1 MMPDRAV
8 LLSPDGFSVSSAVS
22 CRRSRVK
29 VLPALLF
36 IALSVV
42 AAAATEEA
50 VDSRVETLLARMNRV
65 EKIGQLQLLSI
76 DGPTL
81 ERSFTSIRSGQVGGV
96 LNSPGPEES
105 RRMQRIATTES
116 RLGIPLLFGRDVIHG
131 FRTVF
136 PIPLALAAS
145 WDPAVMESA
154 ARISAI
160 EARSAGVNWT
170 FAPML
175 DVTRDPRWGR
185 VAESPGEDP
194 HLGAVFARAMVRG
207 FQGERLDSPDSLA
220 ACVKHFAGYGASEG
234 GRDYNTTWIP
244 DQQLHEVYLPP
255 YQAGIGAGAAT
266 VMTAFNNLNGTPCP
280 ASTGL
285 FRDLLR
291 EQWKFD
297 GFVVSDWNSL
307 SQLLTEGIAA
317 DGSAAA
323 RLAASAGVN
332 MEMVTE
338 IYHEHLGALLDTG
351 AIKTDVLDGLVRE
364 ILRVKFRMGLFEP
377 LPESPHVYS
386 PLLAP
391 EHLEAA
397 KKAAIASTVLLKNER
412 VTLPLGDSVK
422 SIAVLGPLA
431 DSGADQLGT
440 WSMDGLGTD
449 AVTPLAALRC
459 FAKSRDL
466 KVLHA
471 PGLAIS
477 RTRSREGFAEALTAA
492 KAADV
497 TLLFVGEEAILSG
510 EAHSRANLDLPGAQE
525 ALIRE
530 VTALGKPVVLIVMAG
545 RPLVFGDLL
554 DRTAAVLYA
563 WHPGTMAG
571 PALTD
576 ILFGVAEPT
585 GRLPITFPK
594 ATGQIPIYYAHR
606 NTGRPFNPATF
617 VSMSE
622 IPVGAPQSSLGNE
635 SHYLDLG
642 HEPAFPFGFGLGYT
656 TFALSDLKIDAAEI
670 EAGATTKIRAILEN
684 TGGRRGTAVIQLY
697 IHDRVADITR
707 PLKELKD
714 WSRVALDPGKKQEL
728 CFDLTPA
735 QLSYPDAKGARHLE
749 PGLFDIFLGTSSATT
764 ESVPLTVTGST
775 ISVNF
780 PDPASLSSKPVSNKL
795 SDSP

>member
-1 MMPDRAV
+1 MINDCRAFI
-8 LLSPDGFSVSSAVS
+8 SGDKFSVSLSFS
-22 CRRSRVK
+22 RRVRF
-29 VLPALLF
+29 LPALLLV
-36 IALSVV
+36 AL
-42 AAAATEEA
+42 AAGADAIEP
-50 VDSRVETLLARMNRV
+50 VDTRVEPLLTKMTRA
-65 EKIGQLQLLSI
+65 EKIGQLQLISI
-76 DGPTL
+76 DGKEL
-81 ERSFTSIRSGQVGGV
+81 EPYLAPLRSGGVGAV

-105 RRMQRIATTES
+105 RRMQQIAMAES
-116 RLGIPLLFGRDVIHG
+116 RLGIPLLIGRDVIHG
-131 FRTVF
+131 YRTVF

-145 WDPAVMESA
+145 WDPQVMESA

-160 EARSAGVNWT
+160 EARSQGVNWT
-170 FAPML
+170 FAPMV

-194 HLGAVFARAMVRG
+194 HLGSVFARAMVRG
-207 FQGERLDSPDSLA
+207 FQGDRLDSPTSLA

-255 YQAGIGAGAAT
+255 YQAGIEAGAAT
-266 VMTAFNNLNGTPCP
+266 VMTGFNNLNGIPCP
-280 ASTGL
+280 ASTWL

-297 GFVVSDWNSL
+297 GFVVSDWNSV
-307 SQLLTEGIAA
+307 SQLITEGIAA
-317 DGSAAA
+317 DGPAAA
-323 RLAASAGVN
+323 KLAATAGVN

-338 IYHEHLGALLDTG
+338 IYREHLAAQLDAGVIGNTL
-351 AIKTDVLDGLVRE
+351 LDGLVRE
-364 ILRVKFRMGLFEP
+364 ILNVKFRMGLFDP
-377 LPESPHVYS
+377 PPRQPHAYP

-397 KKAAIASTVLLKNER
+397 KNAAIASTVLLKNDKN
-412 VTLPLGDSVK
+412 TLPLADSVK
-422 SIAVLGPLA
+422 TIAVIGPLA

-449 AVTPLAALRC
+449 AVTPLTALRDA
-459 FAKSRDL
+459 AKTRGL
-466 KVLHA
+466 KLLHA

-477 RTRSREGFAEALTAA
+477 RTSSRDGFAEALAA
-492 KAADV
+492 ARSADV

-510 EAHSRANLDLPGAQE
+510 EAHCRASIDLPGAQPE
-525 ALIRE
+525 LIRE
-530 VTALGKPVVLIVMAG
+530 ITALGKPVVLIVMAG
-545 RPLVFGDLL
+545 RPLVFDDLL

-576 ILFGVAEPT
+576 ILFGTAEPT

-594 ATGQIPIYYAHR
+594 AVGQIPIYYAHR

-617 VSMSE
+617 VPMDK

-642 HEPAFPFGFGLGYT
+642 HDPAFPFGFGLGYT
-656 TFALSDLKIDAAEI
+656 TFTLSGLKLDTAEMV
-670 EAGATTKIRAILEN
+670 AGASTKVRAMLEN
-684 TGGRRGTAVIQLY
+684 TGKRRGTAVIQLY
-697 IHDRVADITR
+697 IRDRVAGITR

-714 WSRVALDPGKKQEL
+714 WSRVTLDAGSKQEL
-728 CFDLTPA
+728 VFDLTPA
-735 QLSYPDAKGARHLE
+735 QLSYPDAKGTPRLE
-749 PGLFDIFLGTSSATT
+749 PGIFDIFLGTSSTT
-764 ESVPLTVTGST
+764 TDSVALTVTGS
-775 ISVNF
+775 S
-780 PDPASLSSKPVSNKL
+780 PADAK
-795 SDSP
+795 

>member
-1 MMPDRAV
+1 MTGMRLDFRTEGFCRCIGKRRLAPRLFLMVLAILPGAV
-8 LLSPDGFSVSSAVS
+8 AENL
-22 CRRSRVK
+22 
-29 VLPALLF
+29 
-36 IALSVV
+36 I
-42 AAAATEEA
+42 
-50 VDSRVETLLARMNRV
+50 DSRVETLLARMSRS
-65 EKIGQLQLLSI
+65 EKIGQLQLISI
-76 DGPTL
+76 EAPSL
-81 ERSFTSIRSGQVGGV
+81 ERSLTSIRGGQVGGV
-96 LNSPGPEES
+96 LNSPGLEES

-145 WDPAVMESA
+145 WDPQVMESA

-160 EARSAGVNWT
+160 EARSQGVNWT

-194 HLGAVFARAMVRG
+194 HLGSVFARAMVRG
-207 FQGERLDSPDSLA
+207 FQGDRLDDPTSLA

-255 YQAGIGAGAAT
+255 YKAGVEAGAAT
-266 VMTAFNNLNGTPCP
+266 VMTAFNNLNGIPCP
-280 ASTGL
+280 ASTML

-291 EQWKFD
+291 EQWHFK

-307 SQLLTEGIAA
+307 SQLITEGLAA
-317 DGSAAA
+317 DGPAAA

-338 IYHEHLGALLDTG
+338 IYREHLGELLDAG
-351 AIKTDVLDGLVRE
+351 AIETDVLDGLVRE

-377 LPESPHVYS
+377 LLGNPHSYP
-386 PLLAP
+386 PLLAAA
-391 EHLEAA
+391 HLDAA
-397 KKAAIASTVLLKNER
+397 KTAAIASTVLLKNER
-412 VTLPLGDSVK
+412 TTLPLAGSVR

-449 AVTPLAALRC
+449 AVTPLAALRG
-459 FAKSRDL
+459 FAKAKGL

-477 RTRSREGFAEALTAA
+477 RTLSREGFADALAA
-492 KAADV
+492 ARAADV

-510 EAHSRANLDLPGAQE
+510 EAHSRASLDLPGAQPE
-525 ALIRE
+525 LIRE
-530 VTALGKPVVLIVMAG
+530 ITALGKPVVLIVMAG

-576 ILFGVAEPT
+576 ILFGTAEPT

-594 ATGQIPIYYAHR
+594 SVGQIPIYHAHR

-617 VSMSE
+617 VAMDR
-622 IPVGAPQSSLGNE
+622 IPVGAAQSSLGNE

-642 HEPAFPFGFGLGYT
+642 HDPAFPFGFGLGYT
-656 TFALSDLKIDAAEI
+656 TFALSDLRIDAAEI
-670 EAGATTKIRAILEN
+670 EAGATTKVRAMLEN
-684 TGGRRGTAVIQLY
+684 TGSRRGTAVIQLY
-697 IHDRVADITR
+697 IRDRVAGITR

-714 WSRVALDPGKKQEL
+714 WSRVVLDPGKKQEL
-728 CFDLTPA
+728 CFELTPA
-735 QLSYPDAKGARHLE
+735 QLSYPDAKGSWKLE
-749 PGLFDIFLGTSSATT
+749 PGMFDIFLGTSSATT
-764 ESVPLTVTGST
+764 ESVSLKVTDS
-775 ISVNF
+775 
-780 PDPASLSSKPVSNKL
+780 PASPAP
-795 SDSP
+795 SPSRRATNNN